1 MKVKVMEDACIG
13 CGACTAIAPEVF
25 DFNDDG
31 LATAKNSVVAP
42 EFEDSA
48 RDAIEGCPVNAIIE
62 E

>member
-1 MKVKVMEDACIG
+1 MKVKVTDSCIG
-13 CGACTAIAPEVF
+13 CGACTAIAPDVF

-31 LATAKNSVVAP
+31 LAVAKVETVEESLVNDV
-42 EFEDSA
+42 